1 MDDDGVGTLWE
12 GACNLRTFCA
22 PTSTSAL
29 GAPQRRC
36 CNCGGIAA
44 YELSPSPKAAHHR
57 VGSTQPLGTLGI
69 EGGCEVPT
77 GG

>member
-1 MDDDGVGTLWE
+1 MLCSNFNVRFGS
-12 GACNLRTFCA
+12 AAA
-22 PTSTSAL
+22 PVLSKPAAFSA
-29 GAPQRRC
+29 PRIRC
-36 CNCGGIAA
+36 CNFGGIAA

-57 VGSTQPLGTLGI
+57 VGSTETVGTLVI